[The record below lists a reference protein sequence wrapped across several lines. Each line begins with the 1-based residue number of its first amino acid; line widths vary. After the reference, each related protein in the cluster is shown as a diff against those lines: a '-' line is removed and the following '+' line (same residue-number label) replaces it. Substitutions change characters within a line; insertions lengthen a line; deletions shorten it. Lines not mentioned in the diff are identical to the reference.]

1 MNVQKK
7 TSFDQRMT
15 MTEFEYHIY
24 AKNEVLFQCLSE
36 QDFQVRWQMLNSM
49 VGPNSAVTKKD
60 LSFTRVLAMNLPEGE
75 EHSC

>member
-1 MNVQKK
+1 
-7 TSFDQRMT
+7 MT
-15 MTEFEYHIY
+15 MTEYEYHIY
-24 AKNEVLFQCLSE
+24 AKNEVLFHCLNE

-60 LSFTRVLAMNLPEGE
+60 LSFTRVLAMDMPPGE

>member
-1 MNVQKK
+1 MI
-7 TSFDQRMT
+7 
-15 MTEFEYHIY
+15 MTEYEYHIY
-24 AKNEVLFQCLSE
+24 AKNEVLFHCLNE